1 MEMGMRMEL
10 SRTRGPQVL
19 PLSPTRPR
27 ERPHTCWI
35 RARAACGG
43 RCAAADGHRPHPS
56 IPAAAAGR
64 GVRQPR
70 DGHRPRPAFAVEGPP
85 SGRRGSARLRG
96 GVRAPRAVPRGSSG
110 RAPAP
115 RGSSPPP
122 PHRPGPGP
130 RRARVKGSPPLGR
143 GRKAPLCEPFS
154 RSYLT
159 LIFRAQMLTA
169 LIIRGSAPFTQRS
182 RKRRLMRT
190 QL

>member
-10 SRTRGPQVL
+10 SRSRGPQVL

-96 GVRAPRAVPRGSSG
+96 GVRAPRAVPRAG
-110 RAPAP
+110 APP
-115 RGSSPPP
+115 RPCERVPPA
-122 PHRPGPGP
+122 GPGEKGAIVRTFLPLLLDTHFP
-130 RRARVKGSPPLGR
+130 RTDADSSDNK
-143 GRKAPLCEPFS
+143 
-154 RSYLT
+154 
-159 LIFRAQMLTA
+159 
-169 LIIRGSAPFTQRS
+169 GSAPFTQRS